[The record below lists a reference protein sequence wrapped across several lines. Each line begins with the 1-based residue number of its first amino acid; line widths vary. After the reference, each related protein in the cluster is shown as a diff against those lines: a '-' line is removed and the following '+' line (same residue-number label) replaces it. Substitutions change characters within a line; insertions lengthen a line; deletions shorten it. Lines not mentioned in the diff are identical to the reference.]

1 MSYNLIIPAAGL
13 GSRLKGKTKA
23 IPKIML
29 EINGLTIFEYQLN
42 SIKNIKS
49 ITDIHFVI
57 GYKKE
62 ILIEYIKNL
71 NLNYNIHFHFNA
83 EYHHTGCS
91 YSLLKAI
98 AKIDT
103 GFIYLN
109 SDLIVSP
116 SVIDSLCSSKRENL
130 IYLRDL
136 NNTEETILQKV
147 EEKDGRVL
155 RMDLKLTP
163 PYNAEAIGPVKLSN
177 NTRKELICLYDSLV
191 PNVQRKIPCYSLF
204 GCFAINGNLHGKY
217 IDNNKW
223 IEINTNTDYQKAKY
237 ICTEII

>member
-13 GSRLKGKTKA
+13 GSRLKGKTEN
-23 IPKIML
+23 IPKIMV
-29 EINGLTIFEYQLN
+29 EINGQTIFEYQLN

-49 ITDIHFVI
+49 ITDIHFVV

-71 NLNYNIHFHFNA
+71 NLNYNIHFHFNP

-98 AKIDT
+98 TNINM

-109 SDLIVSP
+109 SDLIVS
-116 SVIDSLCSSKRENL
+116 SFVIESLVSSKMDNL

-136 NNTEETILQKV
+136 NNVKETILQKV

-155 RMDLKLTP
+155 RMDLKLTS

-177 NTRKELICLYDSLV
+177 NTREELIRLYDSLEL
-191 PNVQRKIPCYSLF
+191 NVQRKIPCYTLF
-204 GCFAINGNLHGKY
+204 GYFALNGYLYGKY
-217 IDNNKW
+217 IGNNKW
-223 IEINTNTDYQKAKY
+223 IEINTNTDYQKAEY
-237 ICTEII
+237 ICNEII

>member
-13 GSRLKGKTKA
+13 GSRLKRKTKYF
-23 IPKIML
+23 PKIML
-29 EINGLTIFEYQLN
+29 KINGLTIFEYQLN

-62 ILIEYIKNL
+62 ILIEYIKSL
-71 NLNYNIHFHFNA
+71 NLNYNIHFHLNA
-83 EYHHTGCS
+83 EYHNTGCS

-98 AKIDT
+98 TKINT

-116 SVIDSLCSSKRENL
+116 YVIDSLCSSKRENL
-130 IYLRDL
+130 IYLRNL

-155 RMDLKLTP
+155 RMNFKLTP

-177 NTRKELICLYDSLV
+177 NTREKLICLYASLA

-204 GCFAINGNLHGKY
+204 GYFALNGHLHGKY
-217 IDNNKW
+217 IGNNKW